1 MVNLIAMIFLLEDHQ
16 YQDLIDVTKQLMNK
30 YPDIKKKSIK
40 GHSDIAPGRKT
51 DPGDKF
57 EWTRYLSKI

>member
-1 MVNLIAMIFLLEDHQ
+1 M
-16 YQDLIDVTKQLMNK
+16 LIDVTEQLMNK
-30 YPDIKKKSIK
+30 YPDIIKNSIK

-57 EWTRYLSKI
+57 EWNRYLSKI